1 MTIIPSQMTRLYDA
15 VVERFVVPTLL
26 DAGFRRKRRH
36 FERETRAAVAMVKLQ
51 RSTGATRFTLGAGI
65 CFRAVANCCY
75 GEGVLKDCI
84 KHGMAFAPLR
94 HPADPNIEHWFDM
107 EETPDAIRLGE
118 VASDLMRGS
127 FLPRIRGMMRPSSDR
142 ALLLQGHHTPRGLG
156 ERPLTRLYFWLR
168 HLQIAPE
175 MDSVRASLTRL
186 DAPMVDRIDQ
196 WRGPPEWLQD
206 D

>member
-1 MTIIPSQMTRLYDA
+1 MTRLYDE
-15 VVERFVVPTLL
+15 VTERAIAPVLL
-26 DAGFRRKRRH
+26 EVGFTRRRKR
-36 FERETRAAVAMVKLQ
+36 FDLQGRAAVATVKIQ
-51 RSTGATRFTLGAGI
+51 RSTSATRFTLGAGI
-65 CFRAVANCCY
+65 GFRAVANCCY
-75 GEGVLKDCI
+75 GDGVLADCI
-84 KHGMAFAPLR
+84 KYGMAFTAIR
-94 HPADPNIEHWFDM
+94 HPADPNMEHWFDM